1 MHNKAQHAINKK
13 KKKKKKKKKANFLF
27 FKKAYILAT
36 LIQNINFTFH

>member
-1 MHNKAQHAINKK
+1 MHNKAQHAIN